1 MNARNQSKAILD
13 MIGELISLLGRKNHC
28 DLATF
33 AQNLADIL
41 VTVVLTD
48 GIIRVINLAYSGF
61 LQSFLDLGNDCFIT
75 LSVINNSITFAS
87 VDECL
92 DEGLAS
98 PSDDNKRMDVRGTSK
113 LDGIRSLCVH

>member
-13 MIGELISLLGRKNHC
+13 MIGELISLLSRKNHC

-41 VTVVLTD
+41 VTVVLTN

-61 LQSFLDLGNDCFIT
+61 LQGFLDLGNDCFIT

-92 DEGLAS
+92 DKGLAS
-98 PSDDNKRMDVRGTSK
+98 PGDDNKRMDVRGTSK